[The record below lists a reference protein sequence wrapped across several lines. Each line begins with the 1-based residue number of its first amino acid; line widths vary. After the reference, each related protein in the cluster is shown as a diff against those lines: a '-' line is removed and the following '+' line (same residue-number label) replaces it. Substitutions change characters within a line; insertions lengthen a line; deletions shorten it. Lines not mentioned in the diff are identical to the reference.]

1 MEFMVMANSPHP
13 SGPDETPIEDSA
25 PPAASA
31 ALRNAAVFMAVV
43 LGLSLVRFFK
53 EIFSPLVVA
62 TFLLLLIDAL
72 SRDMH
77 RRMPLAPGW
86 MRRGVAG
93 IITLLGFGL
102 IVGLFVVEG
111 PPFAGE
117 LRGLAPKIDTLLS
130 RVMAMVGAPAMT
142 LRQMFSGADP
152 ARILSEVFATA
163 RSMISYAVL
172 VIIYFGFLVASRAT
186 FSRKVD
192 GLYDSDD
199 QRQSAHRVLTSVR
212 NAVERYVR
220 LQTMKALMIAIA
232 AYILM
237 ALMGVQHRLFV
248 AFLVFLSAYVPIV
261 GAFIGSAFP
270 SLLALSQFDGV
281 ARPVALMAVLGSAVF
296 LIDNVVM
303 PKLQSDELN
312 LDPLLVLISIGFW
325 AAILGAPGVLL
336 STPLT
341 VTVMAICAEFPSMRW
356 LAIML
361 SRDGEPV
368 KTKAE
373 A

>member
-1 MEFMVMANSPHP
+1 
-13 SGPDETPIEDSA
+13 
-25 PPAASA
+25 
-31 ALRNAAVFMAVV
+31 LRNATVFMAVV
-43 LGLSLVRFFK
+43 LALSLVRFFK

-72 SRDMH
+72 SRVMH
-77 RRMPLAPGW
+77 RQMPSAPGW
-86 MRRGVAG
+86 IRGGVAG
-93 IITLLGFGL
+93 VITLLGFGL
-102 IVGLFVVEG
+102 IVGLFVVEA

-117 LRGLAPKIDTLLS
+117 LRGLAPKIDVLLS
-130 RVMAMVGAPAMT
+130 RVMAMVGAPPIT
-142 LRQMFSGADP
+142 VQQMFRGVDP
-152 ARILSEVFATA
+152 GRIIAEVFATA
-163 RSMISYAVL
+163 RSAISYAVL

-192 GLYDSDD
+192 GLYDTDEH
-199 QRQSAHRVLTSVR
+199 RQSAHRVLKSVR

-237 ALMGVQHRLFV
+237 ALMGVEHTLFV

-270 SLLALSQFDGV
+270 SLLALSQFDGL
-281 ARPVALMAVLGSAVF
+281 ARPIALMAVLGSAVF
-296 LIDNVVM
+296 LIDNVAM

-341 VTVMAICAEFPSMRW
+341 VTVMAIAAEFPGTRW
-356 LAIML
+356 LAVML

-368 KTKAE
+368 KSTVE